1 MVNSTSNVD
10 SQLSELFA
18 YLNAWIF
25 GAGQKGSDN
34 RGSSYNGGLQFVH
47 SGLTALEPSLPCIT

>member
-1 MVNSTSNVD
+1 MEVGVVNSTLNVD

-34 RGSSYNGGLQFVH
+34 
-47 SGLTALEPSLPCIT
+47 